1 MIMDDHVVSDVMTRQ
16 VVYLP
21 AETTIDEAARAM
33 RDRDIGDVVVT
44 EGPTLAGVVTDRDIV
59 VRAIADR
66 RDPRSTPIGTIT
78 SRDMVM
84 IQQDMSTGE
93 AAAMM
98 RDRAVRRLLVCDQD
112 RQLVGIVTIG
122 DLAVELDRE
131 SALGEIS
138 AAPPNN

>member
-1 MIMDDHVVSDVMTRQ
+1 MQDHTVSDVMTKE

-33 RDRDIGDVVVT
+33 RERHIGDVVVT

-59 VRAIADR
+59 VRAVAER
-66 RDPRSTPIGTIT
+66 RDPATTPIGTIT
-78 SRDMVM
+78 SRDMIM
-84 IQQDMSTGE
+84 IQHDALTGE
-93 AAAMM
+93 AAQMM

-122 DLAVELDRE
+122 DLAVEMDRE